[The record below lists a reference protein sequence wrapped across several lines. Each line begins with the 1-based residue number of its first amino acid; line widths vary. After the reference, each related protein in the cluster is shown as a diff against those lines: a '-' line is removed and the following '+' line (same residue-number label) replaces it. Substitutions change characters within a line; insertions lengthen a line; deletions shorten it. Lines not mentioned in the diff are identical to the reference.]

1 MSRKQRLRRG
11 QLTNKDKR
19 EKYRTRQM
27 KIHPP
32 GPFHV
37 FKTNMQ
43 EVFSYFIKGAIL
55 YHAIKEENTET

>member
-1 MSRKQRLRRG
+1 
-11 QLTNKDKR
+11 
-19 EKYRTRQM
+19 M